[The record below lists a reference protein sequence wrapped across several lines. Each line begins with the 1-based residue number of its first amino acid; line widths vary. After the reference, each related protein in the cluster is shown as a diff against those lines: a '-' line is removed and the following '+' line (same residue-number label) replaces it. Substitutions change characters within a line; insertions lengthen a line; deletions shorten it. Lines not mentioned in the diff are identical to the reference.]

1 MAKIDLSRIM
11 LAAAV
16 TVTAPGMMAGARA
29 DQDDT
34 VSVVAGY
41 ALRHEDNLFRL
52 PPGADTRAA
61 TGKSARSDT
70 VDTTSLGL
78 RVNKRYSLQRIQLE
92 ADLIDYRYR
101 TFDYLNFTAR
111 NYAAAWH
118 WQLTPAFRGT
128 LSSRRTEA
136 LNSFNDFTGYRTRN
150 IRVDKNH
157 RLDTV
162 FELDGA
168 WRLLGGMAQSERT
181 NSETFLE
188 ESDTRLN
195 TVEAGVRR
203 DFTSGSALSL
213 LLREGRGEYTHR
225 PELSA
230 TRQLDNAFEQSEQEL
245 LLHWPVSAK
254 TTLQGRLAHLER
266 RHEHFPA
273 RDYSGM
279 VGTLSATVRA
289 TDTLQFTGGWTH
301 DLNPYQSDTSSYAST
316 DRISLG
322 ALWRIGSK
330 TTLRGRYEV
339 ARRDF
344 RGALAGAPRADR
356 SDTQHGAGLAL
367 EWQAYRAVL
376 LSVAVEQER
385 RDSNQSAYDFKNT
398 TGTVSARLTF

>member
-16 TVTAPGMMAGARA
+16 TVTAPGVMAGARA

-70 VDTTSLGL
+70 VDMTSLGL

-157 RLDTV
+157 RLDGV
-162 FELDGA
+162 FELHGA

-188 ESDTRLN
+188 ESDTRLD

-203 DFTSGSALSL
+203 DFTSGSAPVA

-266 RHEHFPA
+266 RRQGCFHRRYRSRQAGEPARRPVCAHEHGA
-273 RDYSGM
+273 AVTGVIDA
-279 VGTLSATVRA
+279 VGHRSA
-289 TDTLQFTGGWTH
+289 Q
-301 DLNPYQSDTSSYAST
+301 
-316 DRISLG
+316 
-322 ALWRIGSK
+322 
-330 TTLRGRYEV
+330 EV
-339 ARRDF
+339 ARQNHRAGDVAHP
-344 RGALAGAPRADR
+344 RRPPGAAMYAG
-356 SDTQHGAGLAL
+356 
-367 EWQAYRAVL
+367 
-376 LSVAVEQER
+376 
-385 RDSNQSAYDFKNT
+385 
-398 TGTVSARLTF
+398 